1 MKDGAYGEMLARTD
15 EQPAS
20 AVVDDRLVE
29 YRRLEELE
37 VVQGIVDGFYPVI
50 AFLHDSKYSK
60 NILSNNKPIVIH
72 YIGNILFAQ
81 REPLS
86 FYMFMFI

>member
-1 MKDGAYGEMLARTD
+1 MEDGAYGEMLARAD

-50 AFLHDSKYSK
+50 AFLHKDKD
-60 NILSNNKPIVIH
+60 NKKT
-72 YIGNILFAQ
+72 NTLN
-81 REPLS
+81 
-86 FYMFMFI
+86 

>member
-1 MKDGAYGEMLARTD
+1 MKDGADGEMLARTD

-50 AFLHDSKYSK
+50 SFLHGDKD
-60 NILSNNKPIVIH
+60 N
-72 YIGNILFAQ
+72 
-81 REPLS
+81 R
-86 FYMFMFI
+86 FI

>member
-1 MKDGAYGEMLARTD
+1 MLARTD

-50 AFLHDSKYSK
+50 TFLHKDKD
-60 NILSNNKPIVIH
+60 N
-72 YIGNILFAQ
+72 
-81 REPLS
+81 R
-86 FYMFMFI
+86 FI

>member
-1 MKDGAYGEMLARTD
+1 MEDGAYGEMLARTD

-37 VVQGIVDGFYPVI
+37 VVQG
-50 AFLHDSKYSK
+50 
-60 NILSNNKPIVIH
+60 VIH
-72 YIGNILFAQ
+72 GVYPKVTF
-81 REPLS
+81 LS
-86 FYMFMFI
+86 HKDKDNRFI

>member
-1 MKDGAYGEMLARTD
+1 MLARTD

-37 VVQGIVDGFYPVI
+37 VIQGIVDGFYPAI
-50 AFLHDSKYSK
+50 SFLHGDKDNKK
-60 NILSNNKPIVIH
+60 NEHVELV
-72 YIGNILFAQ
+72 IGNA
-81 REPLS
+81 
-86 FYMFMFI
+86 